1 MRDPLA
7 SLVSD
12 DLLAQA
18 IGAVPAR
25 PGVEWAELFLERC
38 ETRRVEWGPSGGPRL
53 VPGMREG
60 FAVRRVGPAEQT
72 HHSEEGLDPE
82 RILAACR
89 RLEAGAPGVPA
100 AGSRERRLAPDPAEG
115 GALRERDGT
124 ALAATLETLA
134 RRLTGRL
141 GPALSFE
148 LSLETRRRWIR
159 VALAGAAPRSDVQER
174 AVLTCRL
181 ALPGG
186 GIVLGAGAVDLERL
200 LARHPEE
207 EIGREAGRSI
217 EARDAREAPAGEAT
231 VVLAPGTGG
240 VFFHEACGHA
250 LEADLVLNHA
260 SPFRNLLGEKVA
272 ADFVGAMDDSTQPGL
287 EGGYACDDEG
297 SPCRGTVLIARGRLK
312 AFLADRITGA
322 RLGGGTTANGR
333 RESFRDLPLP
343 RMSNTF
349 LMAGTDDPDA
359 IVRETPRGLYVRRLS
374 GGSVDAASGDFL
386 FRAEGGSL
394 IENGR
399 LTAPLRPFT
408 IAGNGVSALRGI
420 DRVGGDLRFG
430 TGAGSCGKEGQ
441 KIPVAVGQPTL
452 RLRSLAVRPG

>member
-7 SLVSD
+7 SLLSD
-12 DLLAQA
+12 DLLVRA

-38 ETRRVEWGPSGGPRL
+38 ETLRAEWEPSGGSRI
-53 VPGMREG
+53 VPGLREG
-60 FAVRRVGPAEQT
+60 FALRRVGPAEQT
-72 HHSEEGLDPE
+72 HHSEEGLDPD

-89 RLEAGAPGVPA
+89 GFQAGASRVAA
-100 AGSRERRLAPDPAEG
+100 AGSRDRRLDPDPCEG
-115 GALRERDGT
+115 ATLGERDRP
-124 ALAATLETLA
+124 ALAATIETLA
-134 RRLTGRL
+134 QRLAERL
-141 GPALSFE
+141 APAPSFA

-159 VALAGAAPRSDVQER
+159 VALAGEAPHSDRQER

-186 GIVLGAGAVDLERL
+186 GIVMGAGAVDLERL
-200 LARHPEE
+200 LARQPEQ
-207 EIGREAGRSI
+207 EIGREAARWI
-217 EARDAREAPAGEAT
+217 ETRDAREAPAGEST

-250 LEADLVLNHA
+250 LEADLVLHHA
-260 SPFRNLLGEKVA
+260 SPFRDLLGEKVA

-287 EGGYACDDEG
+287 EGAYACDDEG

-322 RLGGGTTANGR
+322 LLGRGTTANGR

-349 LMAGTDDPDA
+349 LMAGTDDPEA
-359 IVRETPRGLYVRRLS
+359 IVRETPRGVYVRRLA

-441 KIPVAVGQPTL
+441 RVPVAVGQPTL
-452 RLRSLAVRPG
+452 RVRSLAVRPG

>member
-7 SLVSD
+7 SLLPD
-12 DLLAQA
+12 DLLARA
-18 IGAVPAR
+18 IGAVPAKS
-25 PGVEWAELFLERC
+25 GVEWAELFLERC
-38 ETRRVEWGPSGGPRL
+38 ETLRAEWEPSGGPRIVRGL
-53 VPGMREG
+53 REG
-60 FAVRRVGPAEQT
+60 FALRRVGPAAQT
-72 HHSEEGLDPE
+72 HHCEEGLDPG

-89 RLEAGAPGVPA
+89 GFKAGISGVA
-100 AGSRERRLAPDPAEG
+100 AGRRDRRFDPGPPG
-115 GALRERDGT
+115 GAGLSEPDRPS
-124 ALAATLETLA
+124 LAATIEMMA
-134 RRLTGRL
+134 KRLTEQL
-141 GPALSFE
+141 ASAASFS

-159 VALAGAAPRSDVQER
+159 ISLVGEAPRSDRQER
-174 AVLTCRL
+174 AVLTCRIE
-181 ALPGG
+181 LPGG
-186 GIVLGAGAVDLERL
+186 GIVMGAGADELERL
-200 LARHPEE
+200 LARHPER
-207 EIGREAGRSI
+207 EIGREVARRI
-217 EARDAREAPAGEAT
+217 EARDAREAPAGEQT
-231 VVLAPGTGG
+231 VVMAPGTGG

-250 LEADLVLNHA
+250 LEADFVLNHA
-260 SPFRNLLGEKVA
+260 SPFRDLLGEKVA

-312 AFLADRITGA
+312 AFLTDRITGA
-322 RLGGGTTANGR
+322 RLGRGTTANGR

-349 LMAGTDDPDA
+349 LMAGEDDPEA
-359 IVRETPRGLYVRRLS
+359 IVRETQRGVYVRGLA
-374 GGSVDAASGDFL
+374 GGRVDTASGDFL

-394 IENGR
+394 IEDGR
-399 LTAPLRPFT
+399 LTAPLRPFS

-452 RLRSLAVRPG
+452 RVRSLAVGPG